1 LIARAVVCHYTL
13 DPDAELGIISN
24 GGFKE
29 GDCAL
34 LALIDPNL
42 HERDPRGIVDAD
54 VDELPTDAVVTV
66 DRARISPGDAVA
78 HRADPAELFD
88 IEMDELAWSLAFITP
103 DWFSRLQGTELVQP
117 QPTQTANADP
127 TILLGSLRNV
137 FSPKFL
143 SWPMSA
149 RFIMTS
155 ESSVSRLTAP
165 LIALFMTFA
174 AMHAPV
180 HAAEDFRKVTVVS
193 FGLFG
198 DQGVFRR
205 EATGAAQ
212 VIGSRFGQGSVVV
225 RFNTK
230 KGGGATVEALA
241 ATLNAE
247 AKMMNSESDILFL
260 ILTSH
265 GSPDGLAVT
274 AGRRTEILKP
284 STLAEMLD
292 HTGVRH
298 KVVIISACYSGV
310 FIPRLA
316 NADTLVITAADADHA
331 SFGCEDKAKWT
342 YFGDAFFNIA
352 LRQTKT
358 LKDAFLLA
366 RTLVSNRE
374 LQEGFDPSHPQ
385 MAGGANVESL
395 LVVRP

>member
-1 LIARAVVCHYTL
+1 M
-13 DPDAELGIISN
+13 P
-24 GGFKE
+24 
-29 GDCAL
+29 
-34 LALIDPNL
+34 
-42 HERDPRGIVDAD
+42 
-54 VDELPTDAVVTV
+54 
-66 DRARISPGDAVA
+66 
-78 HRADPAELFD
+78 
-88 IEMDELAWSLAFITP
+88 
-103 DWFSRLQGTELVQP
+103 
-117 QPTQTANADP
+117 
-127 TILLGSLRNV
+127 
-137 FSPKFL
+137 
-143 SWPMSA
+143 
-149 RFIMTS
+149 S
-155 ESSVSRLTAP
+155 ESSVSRLIAP
-165 LIALFMTFA
+165 LIALFVTLA
-174 AMHAPV
+174 AIHAPV
-180 HAAEDFRKVTVVS
+180 HAAEDLRKVTVVS

-198 DQGVFRR
+198 HQGVFRR

-212 VIGSRFGQGSVVV
+212 IIGSHFGYGSVVV

-247 AKMMNSESDILFL
+247 AKKMNGESDILFL
-260 ILTSH
+260 VLTSH

-292 HTGVRH
+292 QTSVRH

-316 NADTLVITAADADHA
+316 NTDTLVITAADADHP
-331 SFGCEDKAKWT
+331 SFGCEDRAKWT

-374 LQEGFDPSHPQ
+374 LREGFDPSHPQ

-395 LVVRP
+395 LVFRP